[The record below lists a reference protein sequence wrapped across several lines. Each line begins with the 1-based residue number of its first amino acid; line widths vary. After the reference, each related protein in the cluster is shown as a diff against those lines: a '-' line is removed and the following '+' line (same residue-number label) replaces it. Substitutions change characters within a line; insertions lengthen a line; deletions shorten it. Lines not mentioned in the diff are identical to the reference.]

1 MNLFKFPAFEVL
13 VDYAHN
19 VGGLKAVGDYMDA
32 LEVTKK
38 VGIVAA
44 VGDRRPEDFY
54 EIGRVSGEIFDEII
68 VRLDADLRGRT
79 PNEIMEPVL
88 RGIEDTAPEKPVR
101 QIPEEMRAIAFA
113 LEHAEPGSLIAI
125 FTEDVHESV
134 KMVESFKVIQDRKVF
149 VE

>member
-1 MNLFKFPAFEVL
+1 M
-13 VDYAHN
+13 DYAHN
-19 VGGLKAVGDYMDA
+19 VGGLKAIGEYMDA
-32 LEVTKK
+32 LEATKK

-54 EIGRVSGEIFDEII
+54 EIGQVAGQIFDEVI
-68 VRLDADLRGRT
+68 VRLDSDLRGKT
-79 PNEIMEPVL
+79 ADEIMGPVL
-88 RGIEDTAPEKPVR
+88 QGIEDAAPEKAVH

-113 LEHAEPGSLIAI
+113 LEHAEPGSFIAI

-134 KMVESFKVIQDRKVF
+134 KMVESFKVIQDRKMF